1 MKKQTQTHRE
11 LRSLRGFAK
20 KYWSLAAI
28 CALNA
33 ALANAAQTQSTQN
46 IAANAHPK
54 ISAQKVDSIESSQT
68 ELEKISAKVVFAQ
81 EEEPLQSAEN
91 TSFSQVFT
99 QEQIKNSNSQNIYD
113 FLQSKTTLNIHTN
126 YGNAFTQIID
136 TRGFGQNAASHL
148 AIIVDGVRFEN
159 IDGGAIFLS
168 AIPLESI
175 SKIEIIKGVNAA
187 KYGSGAQSVIRI
199 TTNRAK
205 GAEISAQTSSYNS
218 YKASASG
225 RIVGDSYNIGAYI
238 QSQKVGGERKID
250 NKKRADSTSENGG
263 ISAFYNLQNAIFKAD
278 FKHAQYDT
286 KYANPLTKEQF
297 QNNPSQAAAPNW
309 NNQTHT
315 RQKRS
320 DTYYSAGAI
329 YYSEILNSEVNF
341 GGTNNK
347 SEYIGSTKFKGNGAF
362 FSADFGKELNL
373 NTSKIA
379 LNFGGNYKNANRKNK
394 DTSDKITKNSA
405 LAFISA
411 KYTQNDLSLN
421 LAGNFEQVKLKQN
434 KDKITENLFGGE
446 IGAQKSL
453 NSQVALFGSLSR
465 SFVVPSVD
473 YAFNWN
479 GGLNPLMKTATFD
492 TAQIGTRAIFGIHTA
507 ELVGFYTA
515 AKDEAYYE
523 PQTFENRTFNT
534 ERVGIEANFS
544 ADLSDKFSANL
555 GYLFVDSKIKNGAH
569 KGAQIPG
576 IAKHTGLLSLSY
588 SPLSSLKI
596 SSTYKIASAIQDYNY
611 FQNSSFGYAPR
622 YESLDLNIS
631 YARNFKILE
640 GEIYAFAKNLTNH
653 KNAIKVGNGYYADNF
668 QTSFGAGFRAKF

>member
-46 IAANAHPK
+46 ISANAHPK
-54 ISAQKVDSIESSQT
+54 ISAQKSDSIESSQT

-81 EEEPLQSAEN
+81 EEEPLQNAEN

-126 YGNAFTQIID
+126 YGNAFTQSID
-136 TRGFGQNAASHL
+136 SRGFGQNASSHL
-148 AIIVDGVRFEN
+148 AIIVDGMRFEN
-159 IDGGAIFLS
+159 IDGGSVFLS

-187 KYGSGAQSVIRI
+187 KYGSGAQSVLKI

-225 RIVGDSYNIGAYI
+225 RIVGNSYNIGAYI
-238 QSQKVGGERKID
+238 QSQKVGGERKIE

-263 ISAFYNLQNAIFKAD
+263 ISAFYNLQNTIFKAD

-297 QNNPSQAAAPNW
+297 QNNPSQAATPNPA
-309 NNQTHT
+309 THT

-347 SEYIGSTKFKGNGAF
+347 SEYIGSSKFKGNGAF
-362 FSADFGKELNL
+362 VNADFAKQLNL
-373 NTSKIA
+373 KNESKIA
-379 LNFGGNYKNANRKNK
+379 LNFGGAYKSANRKNI
-394 DTSDKITKNSA
+394 SSNSKA
-405 LAFISA
+405 TRDSMLGFLAA
-411 KYTQNDLSLN
+411 KYTNSDLSVN
-421 LAGNFEQVKLKQN
+421 LAGNFEQVKLKQG

-446 IGAQKSL
+446 IGTQKSI
-453 NSQVALFGSLSR
+453 NSQIALFGSLSR

-534 ERVGIEANFS
+534 ERMGLEANFS

-555 GYLFVDSKIKNGAH
+555 GYLFVNSKIKNGTH
-569 KGAQIPG
+569 KSAQIPG
-576 IAKHTGLLSLSY
+576 IAKHTGLLSISY
-588 SPLSSLKI
+588 SPFSSLKI
-596 SSTYKIASAIQDYNY
+596 SSTYKIATAVQDYNY

-631 YARNFKILE
+631 YTRNFKILE
-640 GEIYAFAKNLTNH
+640 GEIYAFGKNLTNH
-653 KNAIKVGNGYYADNF
+653 KNAIKVGNSYYADNF